1 MKIKIDDQL
10 YSVYPDIRL
19 GLLQF
24 QADVKESDKN
34 FWECMNHTVLPQV
47 KKTIEGKQWN
57 EIPGVKGSRAAYKAF
72 GRNLGR
78 YRVSSEALL
87 RRVRRGDALYTI
99 NSVVDVNNLLSIE
112 SGLSIGS

>member
-47 KKTIEGKQWN
+47 QKTIEGKQWN
-57 EIPGVKGSRAAYKAF
+57 EIPGVKGSREDIEF
-72 GRNLGR
+72 
-78 YRVSSEALL
+78 LL
-87 RRVRRGDALYTI
+87 RLFYEEFVEEMHFIRLI
-99 NSVVDVNNLLSIE
+99 LW
-112 SGLSIGS
+112 

>member
-47 KKTIEGKQWN
+47 QKTIEGKQWN
-57 EIPGVKGSRAAYKAF
+57 EIPGVKGSRSAYKAF
-72 GRNLGR
+72 GRNP
-78 YRVSSEALL
+78 
-87 RRVRRGDALYTI
+87 
-99 NSVVDVNNLLSIE
+99 
-112 SGLSIGS
+112 

>member
-10 YSVYPDIRL
+10 YSVYPEIRL

-47 KKTIEGKQWN
+47 
-57 EIPGVKGSRAAYKAF
+57 
-72 GRNLGR
+72 
-78 YRVSSEALL
+78 
-87 RRVRRGDALYTI
+87 
-99 NSVVDVNNLLSIE
+99 
-112 SGLSIGS
+112 

>member
-34 FWECMNHTVLPQV
+34 FWECMNHTVLPKY
-47 KKTIEGKQWN
+47 KKQSKENSGMRFLVLKEAGLPIKLSEGIREDIE
-57 EIPGVKGSRAAYKAF
+57 F
-72 GRNLGR
+72 
-78 YRVSSEALL
+78 LL
-87 RRVRRGDALYTI
+87 RLFYEEFVEEMHFIRLI
-99 NSVVDVNNLLSIE
+99 LW
-112 SGLSIGS
+112 